1 MEDKKQRELTEKQPA
16 EIADEALDAAA
27 GGSKCIRNAETGL
40 YDVYTNRKQFLDSF
54 TTEED
59 AQKFMEMFSHTPY
72 DWPTK

>member
-16 EIADEALDAAA
+16 EIADEALDAVA
-27 GGSKCIRNAETGL
+27 GGTKCIRNAETGL